1 VDSFGA
7 EGNNASTAPSN
18 SSDGRYV
25 AFESQAD
32 NLVANDTNTD
42 KDIFVHDR
50 QTGTTTRVSV
60 DSVGA
65 EGDDRSTAPSIS
77 SDGRYVAFESDATN
91 LLGVG
96 NDTNAWS
103 DIFVRDRDADGD
115 GIYDEPG
122 AVSTVRVSVVS
133 DETESIDPSNTP
145 SISADGRY
153 VAFESGGEL
162 DLMAIELQFFP
173 DIFVHDRDTDG
184 DGTYDEPGQ
193 VSTIR
198 MSEDSAG
205 NEATAASSSPSI
217 SADGRYVAFESIATN
232 LVPGGGNGSIHIFVH
247 DRDLD
252 GDGIYDEPGAVSTVR
267 VSVNSLGGEGNDDSS
282 SASISADGR
291 YVAFESLATNLVPGG
306 SNGSIH
312 IFVHDRDADG
322 NVIYDEPGGISTVQ
336 VSVDSAGSEGNGNS
350 SSSSISDDGRY
361 VAFESLSTNLVA
373 DDNNGSAD
381 VFVHDRDADGNG
393 AYDEPGAISTVRV
406 SVDLD
411 GVQGNGNS
419 NAPSMS
425 ADGKSVTFQ
434 SGADNLVAG
443 DTNTALDIF
452 VDDLQA
458 AAGGG
463 GGGGSSSG
471 GGGCFIATAADGSG
485 MAAEK

>member
-1 VDSFGA
+1 
-7 EGNNASTAPSN
+7 
-18 SSDGRYV
+18 
-25 AFESQAD
+25 
-32 NLVANDTNTD
+32 
-42 KDIFVHDR
+42 
-50 QTGTTTRVSV
+50 VSV
-60 DSVGA
+60 DSTGA
-65 EGDDRSTAPSIS
+65 EGDNNSNFSSIS
-77 SDGRYVAFESDATN
+77 DDGRYVAFESDATN

-103 DIFVRDRDADGD
+103 DIFVRDRDA
-115 GIYDEPG
+115 
-122 AVSTVRVSVVS
+122 
-133 DETESIDPSNTP
+133 
-145 SISADGRY
+145 
-153 VAFESGGEL
+153 
-162 DLMAIELQFFP
+162 
-173 DIFVHDRDTDG
+173 
-184 DGTYDEPGQ
+184 
-193 VSTIR
+193 
-198 MSEDSAG
+198 
-205 NEATAASSSPSI
+205 
-217 SADGRYVAFESIATN
+217 
-232 LVPGGGNGSIHIFVH
+232 
-247 DRDLD
+247 D